1 MSAKRLTRPMVERT
15 LHLIDDSGIL
25 DLLAPPPEPGKP
37 GRRGNIRQNIRL
49 WAIGVILCTRL
60 GHETTLRGVHGTLTE
75 ALPRDLQWEL
85 GVLRK
90 VTTASPG
97 ERDFDPEQP
106 LMTSNGK
113 PRKEIW
119 IDQGYERL
127 GYDDL
132 ANAVAKVR
140 KQLDYGHGTAPGLD
154 DVERLRRRETVEDIV
169 DRLLASSSIPRSCST
184 AAIDGTG
191 IWAWNRGPSTT
202 RSKAQDQLA
211 RGAVHYESEDVESSL
226 QVTAIVTDEDGGTT
240 PATQPTPS
248 TLQRRCLDAAWGY
261 KTGKDGRKEV
271 GYGFHQHTVVR
282 TADPNSTGTP
292 EPLLVEGLV
301 VVPANEDVVD
311 ASLRMIDRI
320 NRRSKITRLAGD
332 LLYTNLKAE
341 RWAVPLAQRG
351 IEQIL
356 AMREDSH
363 GLMDINGAL
372 MQHGWMHCPA
382 APMDQR
388 PMPATFARDEDDS
401 HYDAV
406 EEFRATWSFD
416 RKEAGL
422 GPKASSKWICPA
434 VANRVGCWARGQN
447 SVTAA
452 REAQLPIITP
462 PEDWSSRP
470 CCTNKTT
477 DFTPDPTKSH
487 HQRKLM
493 QREYLGTRRWR
504 RAMNLRSAVEGAF
517 GILKNPSRQRLRRG
531 QNRLPG
537 LAIANLISGLKA
549 AVFNEEQLR
558 GWHEQTGKGPEDH
571 PLLQRP
577 LRLGLHRPLQGPGS
591 RDRPEAPARDRSRG
605 AESAPGRR
613 VNASIR
619 PPMLRSRRCC
629 RLPRPGAGRREP
641 RTCVAGP
648 RRATP
653 RWRAGIRCGDA

>member
-15 LHLIDDSGIL
+15 LHLIDESQVM
-25 DLLAPPPEPGKP
+25 DLMAPPPQP
-37 GRRGNIRQNIRL
+37 GRAGRKGNIQENTRL

-60 GHETTLRGVHGTLTE
+60 GHETTIRGVYDVLTE
-75 ALPRDLQWEL
+75 TLPRQMQWEL

-90 VTTASPG
+90 VTTLSAAD
-97 ERDFDPEQP
+97 RDYDPEQAR
-106 LMTSNGK
+106 LTKNGK

-119 IDQGYERL
+119 VDEGYERL

-132 ANAVAKVR
+132 ANAVTKLR
-140 KQLDYGHGTAPGLD
+140 KELDFGYGTAPDLD
-154 DVERLRRRETVEDIV
+154 DTERMRRRAIVEEIV
-169 DRLLASSSIPRSCST
+169 DRLLATSSIPRSCST

-191 IWAWNRGPSTT
+191 IWAWNRGSSTT
-202 RSKAQDQLA
+202 KTRAQEQLT
-211 RGAVHYESEDVESSL
+211 RGTTHSESEDVETSL
-226 QVTAIVTDEDGGTT
+226 PVTDIVPDEDGHT
-240 PATQPTPS
+240 TPS
-248 TLQRRCLDAAWGY
+248 TEGTPSALLRRCLDAAWGY

-282 TADPNSTGTP
+282 TADPNSTGKP

-320 NRRSKITRLAGD
+320 NLRAPITRLAGD

-363 GLMDINGAL
+363 GLMDINGAV

-388 PMPATFARDEDDS
+388 PMPATFDREEDDA

-406 EEFRATWSFD
+406 EDFRATWVFD

-422 GPKASSKWICPA
+422 GPKGSSKWICPA
-434 VANRVGCWARGQN
+434 MAGRVGCWARGQN
-447 SVTAA
+447 SVTVA
-452 REAQLPIITP
+452 REAGLPIITP
-462 PEDWSSRP
+462 PEDWESRP
-470 CCTNKTT
+470 CCKNKTM
-477 DFTPDPTKSH
+477 DFTPDPTNSH

-504 RAMNLRSAVEGAF
+504 RAMNLRSNVEGAF

-558 GWHEQTGKGPEDH
+558 SWHEQTGKGPSEH
-571 PLLQRP
+571 PLLQPDPYDWGFIDLTRIQAKEIDQHH
-577 LRLGLHRPLQGPGS
+577 LHGVV
-591 RDRPEAPARDRSRG
+591 RDRIRSI
-605 AESAPGRR
+605 P
-613 VNASIR
+613 
-619 PPMLRSRRCC
+619 
-629 RLPRPGAGRREP
+629 
-641 RTCVAGP
+641 
-648 RRATP
+648 
-653 RWRAGIRCGDA
+653 DAA